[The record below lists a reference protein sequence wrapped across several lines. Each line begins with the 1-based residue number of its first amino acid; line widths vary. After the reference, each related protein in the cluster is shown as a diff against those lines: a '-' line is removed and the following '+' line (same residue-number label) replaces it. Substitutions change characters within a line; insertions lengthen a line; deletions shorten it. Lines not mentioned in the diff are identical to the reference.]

1 MSLVLIRSLLAVS
14 DHGAIGE
21 AAAVLSLS
29 QPALSRRIKLLEEEM
44 GAPLVERSGR
54 GIVLTEMGRLVV
66 REGRVLVEKYE
77 ALKEDVARHLRLD
90 AGIVRMGGG
99 ATAVSHVLPSVIA
112 KFRRSHPLV
121 RFDVREAGSRE
132 IELMVHSEVLDFGVV
147 TIPVNQHD
155 LQVQPLLTDRIVLI
169 AGRSHPFVK
178 RKQIAARELKGQN
191 LVGFEAGSAIRHL
204 IDSALRNAGVSVN
217 VVMELRSISAIRRM
231 VETTGSL
238 AFVSELG
245 ARGAAVL
252 SVTGIKV
259 DRQLAL
265 IKKRNRPLPPAS
277 NAVWDHLLSSSV
289 TEQGLE

>member
-1 MSLVLIRSLLAVS
+1 MSLVLIRSLVAVS
-14 DHGAIGE
+14 EHGAIGE
-21 AAAVLSLS
+21 AALALGLS
-29 QPALSRRIKLLEEEM
+29 QPALSRRIKILEDEM

-66 REGRVLVEKYE
+66 REGRVLIEKYD

-99 ATAVSHVLPSVIA
+99 ATAVSHVLPPVIA
-112 KFRRSHPLV
+112 KFRRSHPMV

-132 IELMVHSEVLDFGVV
+132 IEIMVHSEVLDFGVV
-147 TIPVNQHD
+147 TLPTSQTD
-155 LQVQPLLTDRIVLI
+155 LSVEPLLTDRIVLI
-169 AGRSHPFVK
+169 AGRFHPFVK
-178 RKQIAARELKGQN
+178 CKQIAATDLEGQN
-191 LVGFEAGSAIRHL
+191 IVGFEAGSAIRHL
-204 IDSALRNAGVSVN
+204 IDSALRSADVSVN

-245 ARGAAVL
+245 AKGASVL
-252 SVTGIKV
+252 SVTGFKV

-265 IKKRNRPLPPAS
+265 IKKRDRPLSPAAH
-277 NAVWDHLLSSSV
+277 AVWDHLL
-289 TEQGLE
+289 QGAAS